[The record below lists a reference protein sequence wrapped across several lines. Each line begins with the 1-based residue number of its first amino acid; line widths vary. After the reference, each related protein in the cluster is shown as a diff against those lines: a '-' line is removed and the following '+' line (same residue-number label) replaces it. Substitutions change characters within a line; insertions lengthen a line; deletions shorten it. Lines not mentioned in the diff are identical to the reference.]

1 MPTPNEFQKKYQHQ
15 LQLDHQQQQQGQQ
28 EQQQQQQQPEDTNFL
43 ERAGQ
48 QFFSSFKSF
57 GGFLSKKSSE
67 EETNKLAEKKGVAEG
82 SSKQNY
88 IPIMVAGAA
97 AVALG
102 GLALF
107 GTAPAVATVNS
118 ARNELVYQQ
127 RGERAE
133 EALRSIEDGSHIY
146 GEE

>member
-28 EQQQQQQQPEDTNFL
+28 EQQQQQPEDTNFL

-57 GGFLSKKSSE
+57 GGLLSKKSSE

>member
-1 MPTPNEFQKKYQHQ
+1 VPTPNEFQTKYQHQ

-133 EALRSIEDGSHIY
+133 EALRSIEDGSQIY